1 MAALP
6 IKAHSAHSL
15 PHTEKAARRAARL
28 WFTGT
33 PMLTLAS
40 WRDVRCQ
47 EHCAGLPDAPARAQ
61 AFEQAFAKELAS
73 IIAGVSH
80 A

>member
-15 PHTEKAARRAARL
+15 PHTENAARRAARQ

-33 PMLTLAS
+33 PTLTLAA
-40 WRDVRCQ
+40 WRDAQCQ
-47 EHCAGLPDAPARAQ
+47 AHCAGLPDAIARA
-61 AFEQAFAKELAS
+61 FEGAFAKELAS